1 MGTFRKTQIY
11 IHADL
16 LENYFLPNI
25 VHANYDTYTLGHT
38 FFFNT
43 PVKMNKDLLR
53 CNG

>member
-1 MGTFRKTQIY
+1 MSTFRKTQIY

-16 LENYFLPNI
+16 LENYFLLNI

-38 FFFNT
+38 FFTT

-53 CNG
+53 SNG